1 MFIYANSN
9 LFPVFLIITTES
21 SLYNMA
27 GPPTVLYTFPFVF
40 AKMFLSQITPD
51 TLLHPLHP
59 ACTISFNTR
68 QLPLIA
74 L

>member
-9 LFPVFLIITTES
+9 SVSCVFVITTES

-27 GPPTVLYTFPFVF
+27 GLPTVLYTFPFVF
-40 AKMFLSQITPD
+40 ANIFLSQITPD
-51 TLLHPLHP
+51 TLLHPFHP

-68 QLPLIA
+68 QVH
-74 L
+74 